1 MANIYVR
8 STDGSNTDNGTT
20 WALAKLDL
28 SGAAAIDA
36 AGDNV
41 YLSQVHAEST
51 ATAVSLDFAGTV
63 GNPTKIVCVNDG
75 AAPPTAVAITA
86 TVTTTGA
93 SDLYIHGNLYC
104 YGVTF
109 VCGTVGTR
117 ILRLGDYATTNN
129 QIYQN
134 CSFQLGSGAGA
145 GSRIYL
151 AGHGSSLPADSIV
164 WKNCS
169 VSFSN
174 ASQAISPYG
183 AALIWEGGSVLSGS
197 TALTTA
203 LFDGQTFSRYGD
215 IYVRDV
221 DLSNMGASCNLVNL
235 ASLNAQAVFHSCK
248 LPASWSGAP
257 STGLASAGCRIS
269 VYNCDS
275 GNTNYKLAI
284 DDYAGTIRQE
294 TTLVKTGG
302 ATDGT
307 TPIAWKM
314 VTTSSVNEYDNYLRS
329 DWMAVWIDTTGSS
342 KTITVDIL
350 HDSATA
356 LTDAECWIEV
366 SYLGSASTPLGTATS
381 DKRADVLTTAA
392 AQTSSSATWT
402 TTGMSNPNKQKL
414 EVTFTPQQKGFVSA
428 RVCIGKASKTVYV
441 DCEPLVS

>member
-8 STDGSNTDNGTT
+8 STDGLNTDNGTT

-41 YLSQVHAEST
+41 YLSQAHAEST

-63 GNPTKIVCVNDG
+63 GNPTKIVCVDDG

-93 SDLYIHGNLYC
+93 SDMYIHGNLYC
-104 YGVTF
+104 CGVTF
-109 VCGTVGTR
+109 VCGTAGTR
-117 ILRLGDYATTNN
+117 ILRLGAYDTTNN

-134 CSFQLGSGAGA
+134 CSFQFGSGAGA
-145 GSRIYL
+145 FSRIYL

-169 VSFSN
+169 VSFSS

-221 DLSNMGASCNLVNL
+221 DLSNMGESCNLVNL
-235 ASLNAQAVFHSCK
+235 TSLNAQAVFHSCK

-269 VYNCDS
+269 VYNC
-275 GNTNYKLAI
+275 
-284 DDYAGTIRQE
+284 
-294 TTLVKTGG
+294 
-302 ATDGT
+302 
-307 TPIAWKM
+307 
-314 VTTSSVNEYDNYLRS
+314 EYENYLRS
-329 DWMAVWIDTTGSS
+329 NWMAVWIDTTGSS
-342 KTITVDIL
+342 KTVTVDIL

-356 LTDAECWIEV
+356 LTDAECWIAV

-381 DKRADVLTTAA
+381 DKPADVLTTAV